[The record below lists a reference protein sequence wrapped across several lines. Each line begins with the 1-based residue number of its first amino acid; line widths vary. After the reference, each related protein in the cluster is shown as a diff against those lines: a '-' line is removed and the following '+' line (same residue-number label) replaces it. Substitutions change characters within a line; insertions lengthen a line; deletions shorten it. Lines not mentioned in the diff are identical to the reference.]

1 MPDPG
6 PSVGVDDLRVI
17 GSVVIPV
24 NPMGCLMDMT
34 LEGQLTACS
43 WKGIPCFVREGL
55 DGSQSFLV
63 SSGERWGFKFGR
75 VAMSRQALF
84 LAAPDEHWAA
94 IAQVVATADR
104 HHRPVKRH
112 ARFDLCRARE
122 IYLGVH
128 RQLGHGADAG
138 RRVADVALVRAS

>member
-1 MPDPG
+1 MP
-6 PSVGVDDLRVI
+6 SITSTVVDDLRVI
-17 GSVVIPV
+17 GSVIIPV

-43 WKGIPCFVREGL
+43 WKGVPCFVREGL
-55 DGSQSFLV
+55 DGGQSFHV
-63 SSGERWGFKFGR
+63 SSNERWGFKFGR
-75 VAMSRQALF
+75 IPMHRQALF
-84 LAAPDEHWAA
+84 LATEDEHWPTIAA
-94 IAQVVATADR
+94 VVGSSDR

-112 ARFDLCRARE
+112 ARFTLRRARE

-128 RQLGHGADAG
+128 RQLGYGADAG